1 MSTLSQ
7 RISEEMKTAFLGGDR
22 FRGDVLR
29 NLKAAIL
36 NEEVAKGKRE
46 EGLSD
51 SEVEAV
57 IAREVKRR
65 AESAKLYRD
74 NDRSELAEPE
84 EKESAVLQE
93 FLPEQMSDDELR
105 ELVTKKVAEL
115 GASGP
120 QAMGQVIGAVKVDVG
135 NAADG
140 AKLAQIVKE
149 ILVKLS

>member
-51 SEVEAV
+51 AEIELI
-57 IAREVKRR
+57 IAREVKKR
-65 AESAKLYRD
+65 AESARLYSENNRP
-74 NDRSELAEPE
+74 ELAEPE
-84 EKESAVLQE
+84 VKESAVLEE
-93 FLPEQMSDDELR
+93 FLPKKMTDDELR
-105 ELVTKKVAEL
+105 DLVAAKITEM

-120 QAMGQVIGAVKVDVG
+120 QAMGQVIGAVKAEAG
-135 NAADG
+135 TAADG

-149 ILVKLS
+149 ILVKS